1 MYRAVSYNAD
11 ACCRKLYSSYSSA
24 NTPRRAKISLKESH
38 VMIRALQVKI
48 ARKEDKKYSLDEKV
62 VPFIGFEEAELVKS
76 MKRSKID
83 KKIVLEARKKNT
95 KNEEI
100 KRLCSAL
107 TKLQNQPDCSYE
119 LCTALYDARL
129 MMGSLQRRLK
139 EDEDKDE
146 DIPFN

>member
-1 MYRAVSYNAD
+1 MCRAVSYNAD

-83 KKIVLEARKKNT
+83 KKNSFGGKK
-95 KNEEI
+95 
-100 KRLCSAL
+100 
-107 TKLQNQPDCSYE
+107 
-119 LCTALYDARL
+119 
-129 MMGSLQRRLK
+129 K
-139 EDEDKDE
+139 EYKK
-146 DIPFN
+146 

>member
-1 MYRAVSYNAD
+1 
-11 ACCRKLYSSYSSA
+11 
-24 NTPRRAKISLKESH
+24 
-38 VMIRALQVKI
+38 MIRALQVKI

-62 VPFIGFEEAELVKS
+62 VPFIGFEEAEFVKS
-76 MKRSKID
+76 LKRSKID
-83 KKIVLEARKKNT
+83 KKIVLEARKKST
-95 KNEEI
+95 KNKEI

-139 EDEDKDE
+139 DDEDKDE

>member
-1 MYRAVSYNAD
+1 MCRAVSYNAD

-24 NTPRRAKISLKESH
+24 NTPKRTKISLKESH

-62 VPFIGFEEAELVKS
+62 VPFIGFEEAEFVKS
-76 MKRSKID
+76 LKRSKID
-83 KKIVLEARKKNT
+83 KKIVLEARKKST

-107 TKLQNQPDCSYE
+107 TKLPDCSYE

-139 EDEDKDE
+139 DDKDE

>member
-1 MYRAVSYNAD
+1 MCRAVSYNAD

-62 VPFIGFEEAELVKS
+62 VPFIGFEEAEFVKS
-76 MKRSKID
+76 LKRSKID
-83 KKIVLEARKKNT
+83 KKIVLEARKKST

-107 TKLQNQPDCSYE
+107 TKLAVAC
-119 LCTALYDARL
+119 L
-129 MMGSLQRRLK
+129 
-139 EDEDKDE
+139 
-146 DIPFN
+146 